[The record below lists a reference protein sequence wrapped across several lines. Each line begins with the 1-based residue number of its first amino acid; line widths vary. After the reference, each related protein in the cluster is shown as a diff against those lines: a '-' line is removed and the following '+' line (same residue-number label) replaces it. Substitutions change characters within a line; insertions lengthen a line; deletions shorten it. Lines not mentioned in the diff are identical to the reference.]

1 MGPFAKGYFEN
12 ENDSTVKKIA
22 RGLLRFAEE
31 LPIDID
37 PEIGLARIHRGA
49 NNIVEP
55 LDMRL
60 DCGNGVV
67 VQGEINGVRSTGYY
81 FEASKTEN
89 EKKLCL
95 NKTLWG
101 GGWGGHANPDYG
113 TLIRIGTDGYR
124 EQIAKYRKVNDA
136 DDFYD
141 AMLMTLD
148 ALDIIAER
156 FRKLAVEAAETAT
169 GDDLI
174 KYNRIAEA
182 LAVVPKKPA
191 YDFFSAIQSFYLV
204 FSFDGKDSP
213 GLFDVYMSDYY
224 KIGDREENK
233 NILRGLWKGFYQTR
247 AWNLCLSG
255 SDENWND
262 LSSELTYDILDIVG
276 EMKVHTPNVT
286 MRVHRN
292 TPEWVWK
299 KAAEVIGKGCGMPAL
314 YNDEVVCPALEALG
328 IPPCDSHLYA
338 MNGCNQIDIQGK
350 SHMGLEDGE
359 ICLAKCLEY
368 AITNGECLYFNEKV
382 SIETGDPCNCETF
395 EEFFDL
401 YKKQVENAV
410 EITVSLS
417 NRSQEMQATYS
428 PNPLRSIL
436 IQGCIEKG
444 KNYRSGGPLYNHGQ
458 ILTEGLADAIDSL
471 ASIKHFVFDTKEVT
485 MAELVDA
492 IKTDYKGRDDL
503 YLKFRKY
510 PAKFGNDEPETNK
523 LAKDVLDHYF
533 GYLANFRTF
542 RDPVNGIFGGG
553 LSTFVRTGEYGR
565 KLSATANG
573 RHAFDIYLADSIG
586 AVPGFDKNG
595 PTSVIKSCMNYDQTL
610 AKSGFVLQL
619 KFDSKLFNTEKGYES
634 FIALAKAYF
643 ENGGQQLS
651 INVTSAEDLLKAK
664 KNPESYKSLMVRVGG
679 FSAPFVDLDPD
690 LQDNIIAR
698 TLHNV

>member
-12 ENDSTVKKIA
+12 EKDSTVKKIA

-37 PEIGLARIHRGA
+37 PKIGLARIHRGA

-60 DCGNGVV
+60 DCGNGIVV
-67 VQGEINGVRSTGYY
+67 NGEINEVYTSGYN
-81 FEASKTEN
+81 FEKTKSEN
-89 EKKLCL
+89 EKKLCA

-124 EQIAKYRKVNDA
+124 ELIEKYRKINDA
-136 DDFYD
+136 EDHYD

-156 FRKLAVEAAETAT
+156 FRKLALEEAAKASAEDAA
-169 GDDLI
+169 
-174 KYNRIAEA
+174 KFNRIAEA

-213 GLFDVYMSDYY
+213 GLFDVYMSDFY

-233 NILRGLWKGFYQTR
+233 DILRGLWLGFHQTR

-262 LSSELTYDILDIVG
+262 LSSELTYDILDIIQ
-276 EMKVHTPNVT
+276 EHKYHTPNVT

-292 TPEWVWK
+292 TPDWVWK
-299 KAAEVIGKGCGMPAL
+299 KAAEVIGSGCGMPAL

-382 SIETGDPCNCETF
+382 SIETGDPCKCETF
-395 EEFFDL
+395 EEFFEL

-410 EITVSLS
+410 KITVSLS
-417 NRSQEMQATYS
+417 NRSQEAQATYS

-444 KNYRSGGPLYNHGQ
+444 KNYRSGGPIYNHGQ
-458 ILTEGLADAIDSL
+458 ILTEGLADTIDSL

-492 IKTDYKGRDDL
+492 IKNDYAGRDDL
-503 YLKFRKY
+503 FIKFRKY

-523 LAKDVLDHYF
+523 IAKDVLDHYF
-533 GYLANFRTF
+533 KYLMNFRTF

-565 KLSATANG
+565 KLGATANG

-595 PTSVIKSCMNYDQTL
+595 PTSVIKSCMSYDQTL

-619 KFDSKLFNTEKGYES
+619 KFDSALYNTEKGYES
-634 FIALAKAYF
+634 FISLAKAYF
-643 ENGGQQLS
+643 ANGGQQLS
-651 INVTSAEDLLKAK
+651 INVTNSADLLDAK
-664 KNPESYKSLMVRVGG
+664 KHPENYRSLMVRVGG

-698 TLHNV
+698 TMHNV